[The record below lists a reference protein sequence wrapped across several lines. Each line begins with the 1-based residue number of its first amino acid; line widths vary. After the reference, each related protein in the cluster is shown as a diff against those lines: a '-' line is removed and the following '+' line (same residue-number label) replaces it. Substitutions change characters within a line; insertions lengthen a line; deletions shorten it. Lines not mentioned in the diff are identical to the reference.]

1 MMRNPLVIELRAQL
15 RARKIIA
22 PPETPIITDNR
33 ETWRRRIAWHRAT
46 NQRYPVSVWR
56 AS

>member
-1 MMRNPLVIELRAQL
+1 MKPSPLVIEHRAQH

-22 PPETPIITDNR
+22 PPEAPIITDNR
-33 ETWRRRIAWHRAT
+33 DIWRRRIAWHRAT
-46 NQRYPVSVWR
+46 NQRYPVSIWR